1 MIKKNNL
8 FDSENVEEQK
18 IETVENNQV
27 TKKRSLS
34 LGEIYSRELSSFYKL
49 RSKLLQLTDPRMAED
64 DKNN

>member
-18 IETVENNQV
+18 SETVENIQV

-64 DKNN
+64 DKNV